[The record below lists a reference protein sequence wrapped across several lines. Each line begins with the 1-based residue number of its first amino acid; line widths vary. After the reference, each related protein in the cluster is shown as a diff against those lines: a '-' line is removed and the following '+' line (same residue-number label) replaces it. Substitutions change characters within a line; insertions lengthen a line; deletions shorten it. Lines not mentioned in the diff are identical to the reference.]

1 MTRNIK
7 DFDHAFVGG
16 WIHKSKA
23 SDSGGG
29 GNTAA
34 SWKPMCPAE
43 ADVHRQHLFV
53 QGSEAHMR
61 SSS

>member
-1 MTRNIK
+1 MWVDEMTRNIK

-29 GNTAA
+29 GEH
-34 SWKPMCPAE
+34 SSK
-43 ADVHRQHLFV
+43 L
-53 QGSEAHMR
+53 EAHV
-61 SSS
+61 SS